1 MPDTWRRPGEEDL
14 LGVAGIVPGTIPGRK
29 KRFGEAEGIVLSG
42 VQHGAGELAAAG
54 EQAFSGMRA
63 CDSLDECFFGG
74 HTAHFKKNPFDEKLC
89 DNWHLYGVE
98 RCLHT
103 RWHGGNVYVCDVA
116 LIHHSTGHINHAYNE
131 NFRRLAKRYAGMQ
144 CIRTVCGSS
153 KTGVWHRNVFYWKR
167 ELLIRLGR
175 LG

>member
-1 MPDTWRRPGEEDL
+1 
-14 LGVAGIVPGTIPGRK
+14 
-29 KRFGEAEGIVLSG
+29 
-42 VQHGAGELAAAG
+42 
-54 EQAFSGMRA
+54 MRA

-131 NFRRLAKRYAGMQ
+131 NFRRLAKRYAGMR

>member
-1 MPDTWRRPGEEDL
+1 MKSCVITGICTAWSAVCIPD
-14 LGVAGIVPGTIPGRK
+14 GT
-29 KRFGEAEGIVLSG
+29 A
-42 VQHGAGELAAAG
+42 
-54 EQAFSGMRA
+54 
-63 CDSLDECFFGG
+63 
-74 HTAHFKKNPFDEKLC
+74 
-89 DNWHLYGVE
+89 
-98 RCLHT
+98 
-103 RWHGGNVYVCDVA
+103 
-116 LIHHSTGHINHAYNE
+116 GHINHAYNE

>member
-1 MPDTWRRPGEEDL
+1 MPDTWRRPEADL
-14 LGVAGIVPGTIPGRK
+14 LGVAGIVPGAIPGRK
-29 KRFGEAEGIVLSG
+29 KYFGEAEGIVLSG
-42 VQHGAGELAAAG
+42 VQHGEGELAAAG

-74 HTAHFKKNPFDEKLC
+74 HTTHFKKNPFDEKLC

>member
-1 MPDTWRRPGEEDL
+1 M
-14 LGVAGIVPGTIPGRK
+14 
-29 KRFGEAEGIVLSG
+29 
-42 VQHGAGELAAAG
+42 
-54 EQAFSGMRA
+54 
-63 CDSLDECFFGG
+63 
-74 HTAHFKKNPFDEKLC
+74 
-89 DNWHLYGVE
+89 E

-103 RWHGGNVYVCDVA
+103 RWHGGNVYVCDVV

-153 KTGVWHRNVFYWKR
+153 KTGFWHRNVFYWKR
-167 ELLIRLGR
+167 EFLIRLGR